1 VHQWARER
9 FEKARVGRLA
19 TTASTGGPHLVPVVF
34 ALVGD
39 VVWSA
44 VDAKPKS
51 TRSLRRLANIES
63 NPRVSMLVDQ
73 YEDDWSRLWWVRIDG
88 AATVVPVDSD
98 DGPLALSALSAK
110 YSQYAAETPLG
121 PLIRIAVGSW
131 TSWSARSA
139 SDDPA
144 DSAGRTPRHMPRPVV

>member
-19 TTASTGGPHLVPVVF
+19 TTTSTGRPHLVPVVF

-39 VVWSA
+39 NVWTA

-51 TRSLRRLANIES
+51 TRELRRLANIES

-73 YEDDWSRLWWVRIDG
+73 YEDDWSALWWVRVDG
-88 AATVVPVDSD
+88 DATVVSVDAE
-98 DGPLALSALSAK
+98 DGRLALSALAAK
-110 YSQYAAETPLG
+110 YPQYAAQVPAG
-121 PLIRIAVGSW
+121 PLIRITVGSW
-131 TSWSARSA
+131 TSWSAR
-139 SDDPA
+139 
-144 DSAGRTPRHMPRPVV
+144 

>member
-19 TTASTGGPHLVPVVF
+19 TTTSTSRPHLVPVVF

-39 VVWSA
+39 NVWTA

-51 TRSLRRLANIES
+51 TRELRRLANIES

-73 YEDDWSRLWWVRIDG
+73 YEDDWSALWWVRVDG
-88 AATVVPVDSD
+88 DATVCRSTRRMGASRFPPWRRSTRSTRRRY
-98 DGPLALSALSAK
+98 LRA
-110 YSQYAAETPLG
+110 T
-121 PLIRIAVGSW
+121 GS
-131 TSWSARSA
+131 
-139 SDDPA
+139 
-144 DSAGRTPRHMPRPVV
+144 